1 MRRLIIP
8 FLTVTVFGAACR
20 EAVSPLGHS
29 PNALSAATAATLAP
43 ASPITLDQSTGL
55 ANDAIPWA
63 PGETHIGKGF
73 NPNPHLGD
81 AILAPFYWRDATNTL
96 PMVRDPFLPLNFT
109 PRGTTQH

>member
-1 MRRLIIP
+1 MRRLIIRC
-8 FLTVTVFGAACR
+8 LTVTVFGAACR

-29 PNALSAATAATLAP
+29 PSALSAATAATLAP

-81 AILAPFYWRDATNTL
+81 AIVATFYWRPTDHTPAR
-96 PMVRDPFLPLNFT
+96 VRDHFLAVHST
-109 PRGTTQH
+109 PARN